1 MYKLYFSII
10 VCLILTSCR
19 NTDINGKL
27 DGMWQL
33 TTIDYIDS
41 ISVGKKPE
49 RIYYSIQLHLIN
61 LRQAGVS
68 PEYMGRF
75 KQSKDSLIISDFR
88 IYMEEDKLAS
98 VEELKPFG
106 LSQTTT
112 RFGIEKLS
120 SSEMI
125 LKSDYAR
132 LRFRKW

>member
-33 TTIDYIDS
+33 TTIDYTDS
-41 ISVGKKPE
+41 TSVDKKSE

-61 LRQAGVS
+61 LRRAGVS

-75 KQSKDSLIISDFR
+75 VQSKDSLIISDFR
-88 IYMEEDKLAS
+88 IYTEEDKLAT
-98 VEELKPFG
+98 VEELQPFG

-112 RFGIEKLS
+112 RFGIEKLTGS
-120 SSEMI
+120 GMI
-125 LKSDYAR
+125 LKSGYAR
-132 LRFRKW
+132 LHFRKW